1 MVAKFR
7 VGEEGC
13 GMHLRDSEEEISL
26 SEEPDP
32 ASLPGGNRGSFCYM
46 LRIAQLVAQLGW
58 VGRLGG
64 EGDGIGRRR
73 DGGI

>member
-32 ASLPGGNRGSFCYM
+32 ASLPGSNQECIRYM
-46 LRIAQLVAQLGW
+46 LSVTKLVARLGW

-73 DGGI
+73 DG